1 MMSIILL
8 KAKIKT
14 QVDQPNNAHRL
25 KTKLPDTD
33 TISSIDSAKTFYT
46 RKYLIRQRCHIKK
59 SVCHEGMA
67 NTPTVVPPG
76 DHHTGYM

>member
-1 MMSIILL
+1 MSYCYMIVQVVLMMSIILL

-33 TISSIDSAKTFYT
+33 TISSIDSAKNILHQEIF
-46 RKYLIRQRCHIKK
+46 
-59 SVCHEGMA
+59 
-67 NTPTVVPPG
+67 N
-76 DHHTGYM
+76 